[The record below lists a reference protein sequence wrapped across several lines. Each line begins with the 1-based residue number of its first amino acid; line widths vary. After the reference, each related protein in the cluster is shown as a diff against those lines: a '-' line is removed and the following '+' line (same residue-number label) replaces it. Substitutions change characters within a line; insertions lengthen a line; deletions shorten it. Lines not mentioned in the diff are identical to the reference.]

1 MSFRIPFKLMS
12 SAHSSNVVYPYA
24 ISLLE
29 TVRIYDSTNEIV
41 FKQLNQS
48 KSVASLV
55 AGYRQRIHE
64 LFTEVNLIRY

>member
-1 MSFRIPFKLMS
+1 MNFRIPFKLMS
-12 SAHSSNVVYPYA
+12 SAHASTVVYPYA

-29 TVRIYDSTNEIV
+29 SVRTYDSTNEIV
-41 FKQLNQS
+41 SKLNQS

-64 LFTEVNLIRY
+64 LLMEVNLIRY